1 MKKKLCTLRNSTLF
15 VLSMLVTAVLCAA
28 GSLDNGLLDPTWFG
42 QDVEFHTSGRLDY
55 FWVKPGLSLKGAR
68 IQIAEWPDPVFL
80 GPKADVDSKDS
91 ARAFELSGSMPHW
104 IRGALSNALADYAEV
119 SKDDGDY
126 VLSGRFVDVNA
137 GNKVAKWMV
146 GLGAGSATATWDIKL
161 TDKETGEL
169 VAAIHHRSVSGT
181 HMSDI
186 DDKILKWLNKDL
198 GPAMRQDLSDY
209 ASAKAVRK

>member
-1 MKKKLCTLRNSTLF
+1 MNNKLCTLRNSTLF
-15 VLSMLVTAVLCAA
+15 VLSMLAATALWAA
-28 GSLDNGLLDPTWFG
+28 GKLDNGLLDATWFG
-42 QDVEFHTSGRLDY
+42 QDVEFHTSDQLDY
-55 FWVKPGLSLKGAR
+55 FWVKPGLSLKGAK

-91 ARAFELSGSMPHW
+91 ARAFELSGSMPNW
-104 IRGALSNALADYAEV
+104 IRGALSNALADHAEV
-119 SKDDGDY
+119 SRDDGDY

-161 TDKETGEL
+161 VEKNTGEL
-169 VAAIHHRSVSGT
+169 VAAIHHRSISGT

-186 DDKILKWLNKDL
+186 DDKILKWLSKDF
-198 GPAMRQDLSDY
+198 GPAIRQELSSY
-209 ASAKAVRK
+209 TSAKAVRK